1 MNSYVEIER
10 RMNEYEEA
18 NDDLV
23 LDSIVVS
30 SNHDV
35 IASVLLEEP
44 IAFVDCKVLLPFLS
58 AISSLQC

>member
-30 SNHDV
+30 NNHDV

-44 IAFVDCKVLLPFLS
+44 IAFVDCKVLPPFLS